1 MRVFFSSFTQL
12 TAQSLITQIHLF
24 YELNKI
30 IEYFPHP
37 NLSPAS
43 GRGALISLMD
53 IASLHAFVTIADSG
67 SFSLA
72 ADRLHLT
79 QPAVS
84 KRVATLEEELS
95 VRLFDR
101 LGRTVRLTEAGA
113 VLLPRARR
121 ILAEVDDSR
130 RALRNLSGVVA
141 GSLTVATSHHIGL
154 HRLPPVLRT
163 FTARYPQV
171 RLDMRFMDSEIACAV
186 VLRGEVELA
195 IVTLPPQVDPP
206 LEISPLWPDSLVVVA
221 SRAHPLAEL
230 ATIVP
235 QQLQEHAAILPSEA
249 TFTRRIVEDEL
260 KRLGVEIPVAF
271 ATNYLETIKMMVAV
285 GLGWSVLPRT
295 MLDGEL
301 VELPIAGLRLER
313 TLGVVRHTGHT
324 LSNAAG
330 ALLAILQ
337 DRSTLPAQS
346 P

>member
-1 MRVFFSSFTQL
+1 
-12 TAQSLITQIHLF
+12 
-24 YELNKI
+24 
-30 IEYFPHP
+30 
-37 NLSPAS
+37 
-43 GRGALISLMD
+43 MD
-53 IASLHAFVTIADSG
+53 IASLHAFVTIADNG

-72 ADRLHLT
+72 ADQLHLT

-84 KRVATLEEELS
+84 KRVATLEEDLS

-130 RALRNLSGVVA
+130 RALRNLSGVVT
-141 GSLTVATSHHIGL
+141 GSLTLATSHHIGL

-195 IVTLPPQVDPP
+195 IVTLPPQVEPP
-206 LEISPLWPDSLVVVA
+206 LEALPLWLDSLVAVA

-230 ATIVP
+230 VNVVP
-235 QQLQEHAAILPSEA
+235 QRLQEHAAILPSEA

-260 KRLGVEIPVAF
+260 KRLGVEISVAF

-295 MLDGEL
+295 MLDGDL
-301 VELPIAGLRLER
+301 VELPIAGLHLER

-324 LSNAAG
+324 LSNAAS
-330 ALLAILQ
+330 ALLTILQ
-337 DRSTLPAQS
+337 DQSTTATPS